1 MTNNKSI
8 NPMFLSALDI
18 LTGALGV
25 FIILNFLQTRT
36 TGVAPH
42 PITQPL
48 AQSAV
53 EDKKP
58 NKPSPSPKPTRR
70 PTADEQR
77 PIAPPPTKNSAST
90 PQKPSPAPENIAKT
104 EDNSNPTD
112 PMPPTPPQDPVAVDL
127 MKQTKGD
134 VTLLL
139 QQEGL
144 AKQSVEFMLKQ
155 GNQVWK
161 PGRAGKYQTDDF
173 QYEKSL
179 NYFYQARIK
188 PGRYEVWVRVKK
200 RTNASGQQP
209 FTLFGKIIQPGYRS
223 ITHHF
228 GTYTTA
234 GSEWVLAGTFVVSNN
249 SVSYQSALPL
259 APTAKPSEEAAPAS
273 PSPTPAS
280 YPTPSTRPE
289 PKRSGKWGR

>member
-1 MTNNKSI
+1 MANNKSI

-25 FIILNFLQTRT
+25 FIVLNFLQTRT

-42 PITQPL
+42 PEPM
-48 AQSAV
+48 AQHPV
-53 EDKKP
+53 EERKKDKP
-58 NKPSPSPKPTRR
+58 FSRR
-70 PTADEQR
+70 PPVVAHQR
-77 PIAPPPTKNSAST
+77 PATSPPLKNPAPSLPNPA
-90 PQKPSPAPENIAKT
+90 PAPENTAKT
-104 EDNSNPTD
+104 ENTPNPAD
-112 PMPPTPPQDPVAVDL
+112 PMPPAPPQDPVAVDL

-139 QQEGL
+139 QQEGV

-209 FTLFGKIIQPGYRS
+209 FALFGKIIQPGYRS
-223 ITHHF
+223 ITHQF

-234 GSEWVLAGTFVVSNN
+234 SSEWVLAGTFVVLNN
-249 SVSYQSALPL
+249 AISYQSVLPP
-259 APTAKPSEEAAPAS
+259 ASTAKPSEETTPPS
-273 PSPTPAS
+273 PSPTPVSNPA
-280 YPTPSTRPE
+280 PPAQPE
-289 PKRSGKWGR
+289 PKRTGKWGR